1 MKNQLI
7 LHKNR
12 ASFGLR
18 SIRSIFSW
26 AKECYIAKC
35 YRPLKNR
42 KWGTH
47 KLMNSM
53 KAARNILLI
62 ELGFLGLGAIAGGGA
77 LIISPT
83 GELLGMPL
91 SMLEKSPFSNFF
103 IPGIIL
109 FLVLGVLPMLL
120 VFALL
125 KKPKSGIAEKV
136 NFFKDMHWTWTFSI
150 YTGFA
155 LISWIQLQMVFIQG
169 VHWLHTFYIFL
180 AILILFIAL
189 LPQVRNLYKK

>member
-1 MKNQLI
+1 
-7 LHKNR
+7 
-12 ASFGLR
+12 
-18 SIRSIFSW
+18 
-26 AKECYIAKC
+26 
-35 YRPLKNR
+35 
-42 KWGTH
+42 
-47 KLMNSM
+47 MNSM

-109 FLVLGVLPMLL
+109 FLVLGVFPMLL